1 MVNNATFYG
10 TTYDS
15 TITTVFNKQPSL
27 VKSFKTINYEGGA
40 NWALKSIFTDS
51 GDSANFV
58 NPYVMPTTLADLE
71 NQLFK
76 NQFKKKE
83 DKYFADLVNTTAFN
97 QGEVVF
103 GASVSGIKGYTA
115 QVKFTASNTAT
126 SGTNE
131 LFAISTDYKESS
143 Y

>member
-1 MVNNATFYG
+1 MP
-10 TTYDS
+10 
-15 TITTVFNKQPSL
+15 ITL
-27 VKSFKTINYEGGA
+27 V
-40 NWALKSIFTDS
+40 
-51 GDSANFV
+51 
-58 NPYVMPTTLADLE
+58 DLE

-76 NQFKKKE
+76 NEFKKKE
-83 DKYFADLVNTTAFN
+83 DKYFADLINTTLFA

-115 QVKFTASNTAT
+115 KALFTATNTAT

-131 LFAISTDYKESS
+131 LFAVSTDYKESS

>member
-1 MVNNATFYG
+1 
-10 TTYDS
+10 
-15 TITTVFNKQPSL
+15 
-27 VKSFKTINYEGGA
+27 
-40 NWALKSIFTDS
+40 
-51 GDSANFV
+51 
-58 NPYVMPTTLADLE
+58 MPTTLADLE

>member
-1 MVNNATFYG
+1 
-10 TTYDS
+10 
-15 TITTVFNKQPSL
+15 
-27 VKSFKTINYEGGA
+27 
-40 NWALKSIFTDS
+40 
-51 GDSANFV
+51 
-58 NPYVMPTTLADLE
+58 MPTTLADLE

-83 DKYFADLVNTTAFN
+83 DKYFADLINTTAFT

-115 QVKFTASNTAT
+115 QALFTAKNTSD
-126 SGTNE
+126 SGANE
-131 LFAISTDYKESS
+131 LFATSTEYKESS